1 MLLNVPLRRP
11 SVPNSVPSKQE
22 VLEYAHFTYGNIE
35 VQSPK
40 SLREKKVKPG
50 LESGLSPNTHP
61 VSTKLWGCPQM
72 TFKARSLL
80 TILALLFADCGGWF
94 LLT

>member
-22 VLEYAHFTYGNIE
+22 VLEYAHFTYGNRE
-35 VQSPK
+35 AQSPK

-61 VSTKLWGCPQM
+61 VSTKLWGCLH
-72 TFKARSLL
+72 RSLL